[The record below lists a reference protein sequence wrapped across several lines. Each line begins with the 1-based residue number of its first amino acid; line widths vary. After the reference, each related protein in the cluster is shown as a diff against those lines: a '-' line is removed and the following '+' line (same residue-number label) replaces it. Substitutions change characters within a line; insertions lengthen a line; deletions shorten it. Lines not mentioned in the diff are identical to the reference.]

1 MTVSIFKGAAQAA
14 LAVML
19 CTGLAGQS
27 LAQGAGVTGSA
38 GQSRTT
44 WHGGLLATSLAYS
57 ETMLDRQSHVT
68 DKIAVALRAR
78 QSGLLGINQL
88 TFGGRVLG
96 TVIHESTNTPGKFP
110 ILSRLPPTHTS
121 GTSDSYGV
129 INDITLNVTA
139 TTPLLTAFV
148 QGEYTEV
155 EYPGQNEIQLR
166 KAWLAIGDLDR
177 APFYLAVGRKT
188 VNFGNFESYAPFSH
202 THNAH
207 YFWAQTKDPLIEIGY
222 LSERDRCR
230 PVHHPQS
237 PRQQGDFQPLQR
249 WLFHQ
254 LCGECRPPHV
264 AGQWDA
270 AAPGGGVSA
279 WNDL

>member
-19 CTGLAGQS
+19 CAGLAGKS
-27 LAQGAGVTGSA
+27 LDQGEGVTGSA
-38 GQSRTT
+38 GQSRAA

-110 ILSRLPPTHTS
+110 ILSRLPPTLANLTRLGIFNSRSNIWCYSTGLRVWHQAT
-121 GTSDSYGV
+121 GTQY
-129 INDITLNVTA
+129 
-139 TTPLLTAFV
+139 LT
-148 QGEYTEV
+148 
-155 EYPGQNEIQLR
+155 QL
-166 KAWLAIGDLDR
+166 
-177 APFYLAVGRKT
+177 
-188 VNFGNFESYAPFSH
+188 

-207 YFWAQTKDPLIEIGY
+207 
-222 LSERDRCR
+222 
-230 PVHHPQS
+230 
-237 PRQQGDFQPLQR
+237 
-249 WLFHQ
+249 
-254 LCGECRPPHV
+254 
-264 AGQWDA
+264 
-270 AAPGGGVSA
+270 GVG
-279 WNDL
+279 